1 MAIDLTAAKTALAR
15 DGFCVVPNLL
25 SGEEFARARDAL
37 SRTIDQ
43 MRERN
48 ISTYSETLDPNDANI
63 RVYHLPEWDPVFIE
77 LLRHPVAKV
86 LVEALLGPQAI
97 VSNFTANVALPG
109 SGSMNVHSDQALVV
123 PPPWLEPW
131 AMNVIWCLDDV
142 HDANGAT
149 RYVPGSQSY
158 TRFEDVP
165 ENLIEQSL
173 AFSAPAGSIIAMDGR
188 VWHTSG
194 ENVTENERRAMMFA
208 YYTRDFIRP
217 QVNWAVILSDET
229 QAGLDEEGR
238 QMFGL
243 GPMGNIAI
251 GGGLTR
257 LREGRKPDV
266 ASPRE
271 VRAVQD

>member
-1 MAIDLTAAKTALAR
+1 
-15 DGFCVVPNLL
+15 
-25 SGEEFARARDAL
+25 
-37 SRTIDQ
+37 
-43 MRERN
+43 
-48 ISTYSETLDPNDANI
+48 
-63 RVYHLPEWDPVFIE
+63 VFIE
-77 LLRHPVAKV
+77 LLRHPVAKA
-86 LVEALLGPQAI
+86 LVEAVIGPQSI
-97 VSNFTANVALPG
+97 VSNFTANIALPG

-131 AMNVIWCLDDV
+131 AMNVIWCIDDV
-142 HDANGAT
+142 HEANGAT

-165 ENLIEQSL
+165 ENLIERSV

-194 ENVTENERRAMMFA
+194 ENVTANERRAMMFA

-217 QVNWAVILSDET
+217 QVNWAVVLSDDT
-229 QAGLDEEGR
+229 QRRLDEEER

-243 GPMGNIAI
+243 GPMGNISI

-257 LREGRKPDV
+257 LRDGRRPDV
-266 ASPRE
+266 APPRE
-271 VRAVQD
+271 KQITPG

>member
-1 MAIDLTAAKTALAR
+1 MAIDLNEARDALAR
-15 DGFCVVPNLL
+15 DGFCVVPNVIA
-25 SGEEFARARDAL
+25 GEELAAARDAL
-37 SRTIDQ
+37 TNTVEA
-43 MRERN
+43 MRERQ
-48 ISTYSETLDPNDANI
+48 ISTFSETLDPNDANI
-63 RVYHLPEWDPVFIE
+63 RVYHLPAWDPVFIE
-77 LLRHPVAKV
+77 LLRHPAAKA
-86 LVEALLGPQAI
+86 LVEAALGPQTI
-97 VSNFTANVALPG
+97 VSNFTANIALPG

-142 HDANGAT
+142 HEANGAT
-149 RYVPGSQSY
+149 RYIPGSQAY

-165 ENLIEQSL
+165 ENLIERSV
-173 AFSAPAGSIIAMDGR
+173 AFSAPAGSLIAMDGR

-217 QVNWAVILSDET
+217 QVNWAVVLSDEM

-243 GPMGNIAI
+243 GPMGNIRI
-251 GGGLTR
+251 GGGLTV
-257 LREGRKPDV
+257 LREGRRPDV
-266 ASPRE
+266 TPPRKTQ
-271 VRAVQD
+271 ATSG

>member
-1 MAIDLTAAKTALAR
+1 MGVDLTEAKQTLAAE
-15 DGFCVVPNLL
+15 GFCVIPNLI
-25 SGEEFARARDAL
+25 SGELLMRVHEGLND
-37 SRTIDQ
+37 IIEQ
-43 MRERN
+43 MRALR
-48 ISTYSETLDPNDANI
+48 ISTFSETIDPNDANQRI
-63 RVYHLPEWDPVFIE
+63 YHLPEWDPVFIE
-77 LLRHPVAKV
+77 LLRHPVAKA
-86 LVEALLGPQAI
+86 LVEAVIGPRSI
-97 VSNFTANVALPG
+97 VSNFTANIALPG

-142 HDANGAT
+142 HEANGAT
-149 RYVPGSQSY
+149 RYVPGSQAY
-158 TRFEDVP
+158 TRFEDLP
-165 ENLIEQSL
+165 ENLIERSV

-217 QVNWAVILSDET
+217 QVNWGVVLSEHT
-229 QAGLDEEGR
+229 QAMLDEEGR

-243 GPMGNIAI
+243 GPMGNISI

-257 LREGRKPDV
+257 LREGRRPDV
-266 ASPRE
+266 APPRE
-271 VRAVQD
+271 KQTTPG